1 MEKVIAIVVSHNR
14 HQLLTECIN
23 AIRSQTIQPD
33 AILVVNN
40 GSADY
45 TSVWLDNQADIIHL
59 YQENIGSAG
68 GYHSGIA
75 WAIKNKFTW
84 MWCMDDDGYPKSDAL
99 EKILSN
105 TENGIALYNSAVLDK
120 VDKKTFVRQT
130 QHYTNIDEVNVN
142 VIEGVSHP
150 FNGTLIHHSIV
161 EKVGLPNN
169 KLFNQG
175 AEAEYFFRIT
185 KRFNI
190 PAKTIISS
198 IHYHKPLSLD
208 FSNEWNINSSVN
220 LYYFIRN
227 KYSILKTIH
236 TNKLVALSAYVYFI
250 ITFIR
255 TIFKHQKQQRA
266 LKMSFVLW
274 PMMDALN
281 NNYSAHP
288 SFVIQKI
295 NHQYQSSFLTPI
307 VQSFRNLFYSL
318 FIPSIKQISMPAY
331 S

>member
-14 HQLLTECIN
+14 HQSLAACIN
-23 AIRSQTIQPD
+23 AIRSQTYQPD

-45 TSVWLDNQADIIHL
+45 TSVWLDNQSDIIHL

-84 MWCMDDDGYPKSDAL
+84 IWCMDDEGYPKSDAL
-99 EKILSN
+99 EMMLSN
-105 TENGIALYNSAVLDK
+105 TESGMTLYNSALLDK
-120 VDKKTFVRQT
+120 ADKKSFVRETKQ
-130 QHYTNIDEVNVN
+130 YKIFEEGN
-142 VIEGVSHP
+142 VIEGVSHS

-169 KLFNQG
+169 KLFNEG
-175 AEAEYFFRIT
+175 GEIEYFFRIT

-190 PAKTIISS
+190 PLKTINSS
-198 IHYHKPLSLD
+198 IHYHKKISLD
-208 FSNEWNINSSVN
+208 FSKEWNIKSSVD

-227 KYSILKTIH
+227 RHAILKTIH
-236 TNKLVALSAYVYFI
+236 SNKLVALSAYIYFMMS
-250 ITFIR
+250 FIQK
-255 TIFKHQKQQRA
+255 IFYYQQQQKA
-266 LKMSFVLW
+266 LKISFVLW
-274 PMMDALN
+274 PMMDALS
-281 NNYSAHP
+281 NNYAAHP
-288 SFVIQKI
+288 DFVAKQI
-295 NHQYQSSFLTPI
+295 NHQYQDSFLTPI
-307 VQSFRNLFYSL
+307 VKSFRNLFYSL
-318 FIPSIKQISMPAY
+318 FVPSIKQVSMPSY